1 MSSLLDIFMMKQ
13 RALDV
18 DDQNARTVFWVMFE
32 KLSIVL
38 SLVLIFAV
46 TLALDLPWWA
56 IGAVLGLSLGP
67 IVYGHYY
74 FIYIRP
80 VLKRREG

>member
-1 MSSLLDIFMMKQ
+1 MSNLLDIFVMKQ

-32 KLSIVL
+32 KLSIIL
-38 SLVLIFAV
+38 SLVIIFAI

-56 IGAVLGLSLGP
+56 IGAILGFSLGP

-80 VLKRREG
+80 VMKRRDV